1 MSLLQE
7 VHQCAEEH
15 GLRFLLIGGFAVNA
29 HGHARTTGDLDLA
42 VPRPDRDAW
51 QKLIQSVGHRLSESN
66 DRFLQF
72 ESTVRGRLPIDVM
85 LANERTFAGLWD
97 AAVDVEYE
105 GRRFHVVCIEH
116 LIAMKLHVLKQ
127 GKLHRFL
134 KDFQDVVD
142 LVRVNN
148 LDLRTEKFRALFTK
162 YGNVRLYEQILR
174 FVESADR

>member
-7 VHQCAEEH
+7 VHQGAEER

-29 HGHARTTGDLDLA
+29 HGHARTTGDLDFA
-42 VPRPDRDAW
+42 VARSDRDAW
-51 QKLIQSVGHRLSESN
+51 QNLIQSLGHHLGES
-66 DRFLQF
+66 DERFLQF
-72 ESTVRGRLPIDVM
+72 ESNVPGRLPIDVM

-97 AAVDVEYE
+97 AAIEVEYE
-105 GRRFHVVCIEH
+105 GRRYRVASIEH

-142 LVRVNN
+142 LVRVNK
-148 LDLRTEKFRALFTK
+148 LDLRTEKFRVLFMK
-162 YGNVRLYEQILR
+162 YGNVRLYEQVLR
-174 FVESADR
+174 FIETADR